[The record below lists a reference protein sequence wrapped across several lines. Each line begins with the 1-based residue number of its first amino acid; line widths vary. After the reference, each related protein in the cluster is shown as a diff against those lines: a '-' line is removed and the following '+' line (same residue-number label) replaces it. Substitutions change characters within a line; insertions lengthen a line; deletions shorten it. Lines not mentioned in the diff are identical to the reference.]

1 MYVCK
6 RYGTDPSSRYG
17 TGVWNRCGPGP
28 CSGFYNLTCTP
39 IIYIYI
45 YIYHVLICII
55 HLTTMHGRFH
65 PKLFFVKH
73 IAGSEPR
80 HHCDPRG

>member
-1 MYVCK
+1 MYV
-6 RYGTDPSSRYG
+6 RGMEQILQAGMERGYGT
-17 TGVWNRCGPGP
+17 RCGPGP

-65 PKLFFVKH
+65 PKLFL
-73 IAGSEPR
+73 
-80 HHCDPRG
+80 